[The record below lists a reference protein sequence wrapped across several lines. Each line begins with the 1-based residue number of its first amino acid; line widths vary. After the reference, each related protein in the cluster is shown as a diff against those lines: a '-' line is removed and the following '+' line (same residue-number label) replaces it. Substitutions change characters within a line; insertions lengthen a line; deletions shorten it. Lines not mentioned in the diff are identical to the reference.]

1 MAKIMDEMLTKPTMR
16 ILVTGS
22 TTWTDVDA
30 LQREFKKLPSDSTI
44 VTGDT
49 PGVDAIA
56 EALAHEMKFKIERI
70 KKSDEDYKIY
80 PQEAWKRLNERMI
93 ETKIDLVLAFNADF
107 YKEGHA
113 RGTRHAVELAQE
125 QDIPVRIVL
134 A

>member
-1 MAKIMDEMLTKPTMR
+1 MEEMLNNSTMR

-30 LQREFKKLPSDSTI
+30 LRREFKNLPAESTI

-56 EALAHEMKFKIERI
+56 EALASEMGFEIERM
-70 KKSDEDYKIY
+70 KKCEEDYEIY

-93 ETKIDLVLAFNADF
+93 ETKINLVLAFNPDF

-125 QDIPVRIVL
+125 QGIPVRIVL